1 MSSKRQTLVSAIA
14 VLGLAAVFGWWLF
27 FSGFVLRTHK
37 QNFGNRQAMLRM
49 REAIPI
55 GTSFADVRS
64 AFERFRTPELRMM
77 EDSATRWSFEM
88 PLEGAEQAWK
98 LFVEFEGGK
107 VKAIRVR
114 TGDGVPPRDA
124 PGDLEV
130 PTKHLQPAPR

>member
-1 MSSKRQTLVSAIA
+1 MSSKRQILVSVIA
-14 VLGLAAVFGWWLF
+14 VLGLAAAFGWWLF
-27 FSGFVLRTHK
+27 FSGFVMRTHK
-37 QNFGNRQAMLRM
+37 QNFGNRQAILRI

-55 GTSFADVRS
+55 GTSFVEVRS

-77 EDSATRWSFEM
+77 EDNATRWSFEM
-88 PLEGAEQAWK
+88 PLEGAEQVWK

-107 VKAIRVR
+107 VKALRVR

-130 PTKHLQPAPR
+130 PVQRTPR